1 MNRVEF
7 MTELA
12 SLLQDVPVEER
23 REAMRYYNDYF
34 DEAGRENEAQAISDL
49 GSPAKVAEKIKEDLK
64 GTEQEAFAGEKN
76 SQMEGGPQ
84 GPVPQGAPR
93 PGAAASD
100 STDGKILKVVLIILA
115 IVVGAPI
122 VLPVIGGI
130 LGLVLGILATVF
142 GVFIALVL
150 VFVALAVTGAALV
163 WAGIVSLVPEIAV
176 GLALIGTGLILGVIG
191 VIGTVA
197 CVKLCMVVFPAL
209 CRGIGNL
216 CKKPF
221 HRKAV
226 G

>member
-76 SQMEGGPQ
+76 SRMEGGPQ
-84 GPVPQGAPR
+84 GPVPQGVPR

-100 STDGKILKVVLIILA
+100 STDSKILKVVLIILA

-122 VLPVIGGI
+122 VLPVITGI
-130 LGLVLGILATVF
+130 LGVVLGILATVF